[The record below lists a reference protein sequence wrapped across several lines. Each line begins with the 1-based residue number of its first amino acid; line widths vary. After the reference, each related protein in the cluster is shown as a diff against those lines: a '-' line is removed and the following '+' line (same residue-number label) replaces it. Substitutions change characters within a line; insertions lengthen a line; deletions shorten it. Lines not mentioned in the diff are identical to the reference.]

1 MHACLSYI
9 LHNGNN
15 VGWKKCVNTVVK
27 CMYCTYTLT
36 NRPVEGW
43 DSIYRSMVTALIN
56 TSPRQVSK
64 SSTEDSALPRLA
76 VYCVISWQQADITSS
91 LADAISPQRGC
102 VEWTHIQQPE
112 LTRKL
117 AELQYAWTLDR
128 PPDVWSTY
136 SIVTVTRTD
145 SSLEAFSYNP
155 TDGSFVPLFGRT
167 STCTNCPRQRF
178 LSYWAAFLS

>member
-1 MHACLSYI
+1 MLRFNEPSCRRLRLNISQYGDCSNKYI
-9 LHNGNN
+9 TSAGIK
-15 VGWKKCVNTVVK
+15 VIYKRFSTSTSGCVVH
-27 CMYCTYTLT
+27 
-36 NRPVEGW
+36 
-43 DSIYRSMVTALIN
+43 S
-56 TSPRQVSK
+56 
-64 SSTEDSALPRLA
+64 

-167 STCTNCPRQRF
+167 STCTKCPRQRF